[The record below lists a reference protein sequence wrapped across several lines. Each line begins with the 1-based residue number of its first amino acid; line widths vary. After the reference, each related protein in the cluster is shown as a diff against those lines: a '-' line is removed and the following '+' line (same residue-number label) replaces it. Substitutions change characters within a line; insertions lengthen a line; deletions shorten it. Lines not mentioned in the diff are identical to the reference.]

1 MWDKIILFND
11 SLFLN
16 FIIIAFLIKNKEKY
30 INLEPTFVPT
40 KIGQL
45 IFENTEEIDEIIS
58 LALDLKYIT
67 PKSYYIFGNF
77 LEIFNYKSK
86 KLKNLFENINPN
98 EFVCMPI
105 FPNEFLYY
113 YCQDKIFCIDNNCPC
128 FMNKIQICKN
138 PYCFYCNLNYNSKE
152 IKENYLLID
161 FRIKDIKEKKSIN
174 NILKTEDIE
183 KSCGYL
189 NKNII
194 FLDFENLNL
203 NINYNNNDDDDNKL
217 IFENFEI
224 LYNQIKDKINNKF
237 LIFLCFETSYY
248 KEKNNIKFLQKITK
262 NNFINIY
269 SNEKNTNFINSDLI
283 YSKNEIKKYIFE
295 FNYMN
300 EFIKYLMFEKKIKHI
315 SYIYGGFKDIHN
327 LMLNYNI
334 SLNNHG
340 GNCILCKRKI
350 KDFLEI
356 KNIEKNENI
365 ILKFLSKNF
374 SFKKDKNDLEIKNKI
389 FDDLFNNNNELTLK
403 KIEELIKNKEDVFCC
418 SMNDLKLSNNFKCFI
433 IINISNKTINL
444 YKINNN
450 YEKYNEYN
458 QNEIYKKILNLKC
471 ENIVKIINDKKI
483 GKNLILIFYK
493 IENEINQLLIL
504 KMKNMENL
512 NNFINKIKK
521 IIDKI
526 IVL

>member
-11 SLFLN
+11 SFLLN

-45 IFENTEEIDEIIS
+45 IFENTQEIDEIIS

-86 KLKNLFENINPN
+86 KLKNLFENFAPN

-113 YCQDKIFCIDNNCPC
+113 YSQNEINCIDNNCPC
-128 FMNKIQICKN
+128 FMNKIQHCKN
-138 PYCFYCNLNYNSKE
+138 PFCFYCNLNYDSKE

-161 FRIKDIKEKKSIN
+161 FRIKDIKEKKSVN

-183 KSCGYL
+183 KSCGNL
-189 NKNII
+189 NKNVI

-217 IFENFEI
+217 IFEKFEI

-237 LIFLCFETSYY
+237 LIFLSFETSFY
-248 KEKNNIKFLQKITK
+248 KEKNNNKFLQKITK
-262 NNFINIY
+262 NNFINMN
-269 SNEKNTNFINSDLI
+269 SNIKNNNFVNSDLI
-283 YSKNEIKKYIFE
+283 YTKNEIKKYIFE
-295 FNYMN
+295 FNLMN

-327 LMLNYNI
+327 LMINFNI

-340 GNCILCKRKI
+340 TNCVLCKRKI
-350 KDFLEI
+350 KDCLEL
-356 KNIEKNENI
+356 KKKNENVI
-365 ILKFLSKNF
+365 FKFLSKNF
-374 SFKKDKNDLEIKNKI
+374 SFKKDKNDLESKNKV

-403 KIEELIKNKEDVFCC
+403 KIEELIKNKEDVFYC
-418 SMNDLKLSNNFKCFI
+418 SMNDLKLSNNFKCYI
-433 IINISNKTINL
+433 IINFKEKILNL
-444 YKINNN
+444 YKINNYDN
-450 YEKYNEYN
+450 DNEYN
-458 QNEIYKKILNLKC
+458 QNEIYKKILFIKC

-483 GKNLILIFYK
+483 GKNFILIFYK
-493 IENEINQLLIL
+493 IENDINQLLIL
-504 KMKNMENL
+504 NMKNLENL